1 MEEMGVIVKVTDPT
15 EWCAGMVVV
24 PKQNDKVRIC
34 VDLTRLN
41 ESVERER
48 HILPAVDQTLAQLA
62 GAKIFSKLDANSGFW
77 QVPLSTESTHLTTF
91 ITPFGR
97 YCFKRLPFGIT
108 SAPEHFQ
115 RRMSEILEGI
125 SGVVCHMDDVL
136 IHGKSQEGHDQTLLT
151 VLRRL
156 EATGITLNRDKCVF
170 STTSV
175 SFLGYTIDSTGIQ
188 PDPHKTE
195 AILKFRQPENVTE
208 VRRFLGMANQ
218 MSKFI
223 PNLAETTQPLRE
235 LLIKGGHWV
244 WEEPQRKAFSEDATN
259 QESSSHIVRPKS
271 TNDCISRRTVLWSWC
286 SAPSAAEDRRTNSCC
301 IHL

>member
-1 MEEMGVIVKVTDPT
+1 MYLAPTLVTDPT

-136 IHGKSQEGHDQTLLT
+136 IHGKSQEDHDQTLLT
-151 VLRRL
+151 VGLVEEYFFSRKSPNIMGL
-156 EATGITLNRDKCVF
+156 FYVKSPLILWVF
-170 STTSV
+170 FMYKRS
-175 SFLGYTIDSTGIQ
+175 L
-188 PDPHKTE
+188 
-195 AILKFRQPENVTE
+195 ILWVF
-208 VRRFLGMANQ
+208 FMYSG
-218 MSKFI
+218 
-223 PNLAETTQPLRE
+223 PLILWGFFMYRAS
-235 LLIKGGHWV
+235 LI
-244 WEEPQRKAFSEDATN
+244 
-259 QESSSHIVRPKS
+259 
-271 TNDCISRRTVLWSWC
+271 WSLFMY
-286 SAPSAAEDRRTNSCC
+286 N
-301 IHL
+301 